1 MTYQTLYKVYKLNQ
15 TQIKSKNLGTNK
27 INLFKKKKK
36 NYKKRVEN

>member
-27 INLFKKKKK
+27 INFFKKKK